1 MTEPQA
7 PEAVTPPDSETSAA
21 SVVRHEEEL
30 RVDKDVQQVGTI
42 TARKHVD
49 THHASRWSPGV
60 SNLRTLLVEE
70 VEVDADS
77 GVGRVEGVE
86 DATES

>member
-30 RVDKDVQQVGTI
+30 RVGY
-42 TARKHVD
+42 
-49 THHASRWSPGV
+49 
-60 SNLRTLLVEE
+60 
-70 VEVDADS
+70 
-77 GVGRVEGVE
+77 RVVI
-86 DATES
+86 